1 MGHTIKLAAVGA
13 VAFMVLDGV
22 WLGLLMKNFYR
33 DQLAPIVRLADGG
46 IAPNWPAAF
55 VVYVLLGTGI
65 ALFVIPRASTVPLG
79 GGLGALF
86 GLVVYG
92 VYDFTNYSTLRQWP
106 FVLTLADIGVGSGG
120 VGRRARRPSGSWL
133 DEQTTRGARRAI
145 RSAPSPS

>member
-1 MGHTIKLAAVGA
+1 MGHTLTLAAVGA
-13 VAFMVLDGV
+13 VAFMALDGI

-33 DQLAPIVRLADGG
+33 EQLAPIVRLADGG

-65 ALFVIPRASTVPLG
+65 ALFVIPRAPTV
-79 GGLGALF
+79 GLAAAYGALF

-106 FVLTLADIGVGSGG
+106 FVLTLADVAWGTMASAACAAAVRF
-120 VGRRARRPSGSWL
+120 VAR
-133 DEQTTRGARRAI
+133 
-145 RSAPSPS
+145 